1 MTESREELSITKVN
15 ERIYGIEK
23 KIKGM
28 EKVFQQFLEKKKGG
42 KEMEDNI
49 KFLEKLNEI
58 KPELIKIWAK
68 CDTLDD
74 KIAFNERKM

>member
-28 EKVFQQFLEKKKGG
+28 EKVFQQFLEKKNGG